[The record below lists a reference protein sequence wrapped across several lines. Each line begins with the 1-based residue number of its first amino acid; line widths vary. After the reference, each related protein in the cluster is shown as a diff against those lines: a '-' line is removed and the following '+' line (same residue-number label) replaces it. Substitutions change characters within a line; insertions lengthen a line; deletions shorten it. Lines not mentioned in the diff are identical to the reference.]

1 MNLRTCSMV
10 FVATIA
16 CGHVSA
22 GVISLDLL
30 DPAGVGGTAGEAF
43 EARNPFTI
51 SDVTFSA
58 AAVTSLGSMTGAYSA
73 NASTAGLNSVGVL
86 DSPSEMDVGEVLTFT
101 LTFDDAALA
110 VKLLSID
117 FSGIGSTSDD
127 SALATTS
134 AGMFTL
140 FTGQPDFNGSTDVWS
155 PDGITYL
162 TGDTISVQAS
172 GVANEVALQAM
183 SFNVTTISV
192 PEATIFP
199 ALVFLTVCGAGLQ
212 RRRQSAVRRVA
223 LAPDGLTT

>member
-140 FTGQPDFNGSTDVWS
+140 FTSQPTFDQRTALRFYSPLHPWS
-155 PDGITYL
+155 KN
-162 TGDTISVQAS
+162 VQSEKQPRMKRMSYRNELFHGRCGGHAS
-172 GVANEVALQAM
+172 H
-183 SFNVTTISV
+183 F
-192 PEATIFP
+192 
-199 ALVFLTVCGAGLQ
+199 GAEN
-212 RRRQSAVRRVA
+212 
-223 LAPDGLTT
+223 